1 MKKWSSMG
9 RKGNTGKCGIQ
20 NAELQNKVTRYTNF
34 THLIKNNKNLI
45 LRKIKV
51 HNTKLLTFK

>member
-1 MKKWSSMG
+1 MG
-9 RKGNTGKCGIQ
+9 RKANTGKCDIQ
-20 NAELQNKVTRYTNF
+20 NAKIQNKVTRYTNF
-34 THLIKNNKNLI
+34 THLIKNNKNLN